1 MQDRQEYRAGR
12 AGPLSTRTRERET
25 RRERPQPAQRPPAG
39 TTPGQARSALCLD
52 LGGGGLEVVV
62 GDPVRLRFART
73 LPLGVVGLSVELVRG
88 DPPSAEDERRL
99 RERVI
104 AVLGPV
110 TGQVAALAPD
120 VALGTGGTLCA
131 LARMV
136 AARRLDPPPASPDRL
151 TIRRE
156 EVLAVHRS
164 VMAAPSA
171 GRALLPGLDARRAE
185 LMPAG
190 STVLLTAMELLGL
203 TEITIREGALRE
215 GMIDEAIQLDDAGG
229 PDGDPEALRRAS
241 VTALG
246 RRFGWDEAHSRQV
259 ARLALALFDAT
270 ASLHRLEPADRELLE
285 HAALLHDIGQHV
297 AAESHHKHTA
307 YLIQNARL
315 DGFDREEV
323 AALAALARYHRRSEP
338 RDTHEP
344 FASLSPER
352 RERVTRLAGLL
363 RVADGLDYGHTGA
376 VEALEVTIVR
386 GAVRIGLRPQGDLE
400 LALWG
405 ARRKRTLLERVL
417 GKRVDVIGPAS
428 EIAESDLPTAA

>member
-1 MQDRQEYRAGR
+1 
-12 AGPLSTRTRERET
+12 
-25 RRERPQPAQRPPAG
+25 
-39 TTPGQARSALCLD
+39 
-52 LGGGGLEVVV
+52 VVV

-110 TGQVAALAPD
+110 AGEVAALAPD
-120 VALGTGGTLCA
+120 VALGTGGTLGA

-136 AARRLDPPPASPDRL
+136 AARRLEPPPASPDRL
-151 TIRRE
+151 TIGRD

-203 TEITIREGALRE
+203 AEITIRDGALRE
-215 GMIDEAIQLDDAGG
+215 GMIDEGIQLDDAGD

-241 VTALG
+241 VTSLG

-270 ASLHRLEPADRELLE
+270 ALLHRLEPDDRELLE
-285 HAALLHDIGQHV
+285 YAALLHDIGQHV

-338 RDTHEP
+338 KDIHEP

-386 GAVRIGLRPQGDLE
+386 GAVRIVLRPQGDLE

-428 EIAESDLPTAA
+428 EIAETDLPTAA

>member
-1 MQDRQEYRAGR
+1 
-12 AGPLSTRTRERET
+12 LSTRTRERET
-25 RRERPQPAQRPPAG
+25 RRERSGAEGAARTAGGVSAPPAERPPAG
-39 TTPGQARSALCLD
+39 PRGQRSAVCLD

-73 LPLGVVGLSVELVRG
+73 LPLGVVGLTVELVRE

-110 TGQVAALAPD
+110 AAEVAELAPD
-120 VALGTGGTLCA
+120 VALGTGGTLGA

-136 AARRLDPPPASPDRL
+136 AARRPEPAPAPLDRL
-151 TIRRE
+151 AIGRD

-171 GRALLPGLDARRAE
+171 GRTLLPGLDARRAE

-203 TEITIREGALRE
+203 SEITIREGALRE
-215 GMIDEAIQLDDAGG
+215 GMIDEGIQLDDAGDSDAD
-229 PDGDPEALRRAS
+229 PDALRRAS

-246 RRFGWDEAHSRQV
+246 RRFGWDEGHARQV
-259 ARLALALFDAT
+259 ARLAVSLFDAT
-270 ASLHRLEPADRELLE
+270 AALHGLGPADRELLE

-307 YLIQNARL
+307 YLIQNGRL

-338 RDTHEP
+338 KDTHEP

-376 VEALEVTIVR
+376 VEAVEVEIAP
-386 GAVRIGLRPQGDLE
+386 GAVRILLRPRGDLE

-405 ARRKRTLLERVL
+405 ARRKRSLLERVL
-417 GKRVDVIGPAS
+417 GKRVDLMGPAP
-428 EIAESDLPTAA
+428 EIAEADLPTAA